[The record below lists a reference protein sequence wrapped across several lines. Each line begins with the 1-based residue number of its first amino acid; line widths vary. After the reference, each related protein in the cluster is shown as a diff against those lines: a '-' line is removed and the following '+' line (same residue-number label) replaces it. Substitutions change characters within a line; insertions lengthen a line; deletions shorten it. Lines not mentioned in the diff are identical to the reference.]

1 MQHNALRSQVA
12 TERDLLAWS
21 RRVVVNEVQQ
31 GTFRWG
37 GRMEFELMEGVFFLN
52 IISYSNH
59 VQFHDGFF
67 FIRVL
72 EECRKAKG
80 DMECSLYNAE
90 RRKKPAACTP
100 KVQCSSL
107 HSCFHNSQTPLI
119 SIQSCFPHFSA
130 LCRASCWP
138 LDCARWG
145 PARRNSSTTPIRRAQ
160 LKSAVQGPGVETAAT
175 GATLT
180 ARQTLTVME
189 RYV

>member
-1 MQHNALRSQVA
+1 MWWSPLRLMIH
-12 TERDLLAWS
+12 TEVGKWTGCGRCSIMPCVVKWPPRGTCWPGAAEWWS
-21 RRVVVNEVQQ
+21 TRCSKGRSGEV
-31 GTFRWG
+31 
-37 GRMEFELMEGVFFLN
+37 EGWNLNGWKDFVFLYHFF
-52 IISYSNH
+52 SNH
-59 VQFHDGFF
+59 MQFHDGFF

-130 LCRASCWP
+130 LCRASC
-138 LDCARWG
+138 
-145 PARRNSSTTPIRRAQ
+145 
-160 LKSAVQGPGVETAAT
+160 
-175 GATLT
+175 
-180 ARQTLTVME
+180 
-189 RYV
+189 